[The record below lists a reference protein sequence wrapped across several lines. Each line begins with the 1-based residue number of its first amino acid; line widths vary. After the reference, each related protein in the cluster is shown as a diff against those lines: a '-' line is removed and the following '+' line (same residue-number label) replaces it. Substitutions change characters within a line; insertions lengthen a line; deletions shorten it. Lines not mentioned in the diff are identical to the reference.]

1 LFGISSDVFNGLSAW
16 IYIVTLAFVMY
27 FGTKNLP
34 KEDTILAPIA
44 MISLFTLSAGVM
56 GYIFGLQPIQLYLDG
71 KKKEAVQLFLKTL
84 MVFGLLTAT
93 MLILLFTGVF
103 A

>member
-1 LFGISSDVFNGLSAW
+1 MSKNPVINGISALV
-16 IYIVTLAFVMY
+16 YIVTVAFVMY

-44 MISLFTLSAGVM
+44 MISLFTLSAAVM

-71 KKKEAVQLFLKTL
+71 KKKEAVQLFLKTM
-84 MVFGLLTAT
+84 MVFGFLTAI
-93 MLILLFTGVF
+93 MLVLLFTGAF
-103 A
+103 SK

>member
-1 LFGISSDVFNGLSAW
+1 MSKNPIINGLSAL
-16 IYIVTLAFVMY
+16 IYIVSVAFIMY

-84 MVFGLLTAT
+84 MVFGFLTTIILL
-93 MLILLFTGVF
+93 LLFTRAF
-103 A
+103 SK

>member
-1 LFGISSDVFNGLSAW
+1 MSKNPIINGLSAL
-16 IYIVTLAFVMY
+16 IYIVTVAFVMY

-71 KKKEAVQLFLKTL
+71 KKKEAVKLFLKTL
-84 MVFGLLTAT
+84 MVFGFLTAF
-93 MLILLFTGVF
+93 MLLLLFARIF
-103 A
+103 S

>member
-1 LFGISSDVFNGLSAW
+1 MSKNPIINGLSAL
-16 IYIVTLAFVMY
+16 IYIVTVALVMY

-84 MVFGLLTAT
+84 MVFGFLTV
-93 MLILLFTGVF
+93 LILLMLFTGVF
-103 A
+103 SK

>member
-1 LFGISSDVFNGLSAW
+1 MSKNPIINGLSAL
-16 IYIVTLAFVMY
+16 IYIVSVAFIMY

-71 KKKEAVQLFLKTL
+71 KKKEAVELFLKTL
-84 MVFGLLTAT
+84 MVFGFLTTLILL
-93 MLILLFTGVF
+93 LLFTGAF
-103 A
+103 SK

>member
-1 LFGISSDVFNGLSAW
+1 MSKNPIINGLSAL
-16 IYIVTLAFVMY
+16 IYIITVAFVMY

-71 KKKEAVQLFLKTL
+71 KKKEAVKLFLKTL
-84 MVFGLLTAT
+84 MVFGFLTAF
-93 MLILLFTGVF
+93 MLLLLFTRIF
-103 A
+103 S

>member
-1 LFGISSDVFNGLSAW
+1 MSKNPIINGLSALT
-16 IYIVTLAFVMY
+16 YIISVAFIMY

-84 MVFGLLTAT
+84 MVFGFLTTLILL
-93 MLILLFTGVF
+93 LLFTGAF
-103 A
+103 SK

>member
-1 LFGISSDVFNGLSAW
+1 MTKNPVINGLSAL
-16 IYIVTLAFVMY
+16 IYIVTVAFVMY

-44 MISLFTLSAGVM
+44 MISLFTLSVAVM
-56 GYIFGLQPIQLYLDG
+56 GYIFGFQPAQLYLDG

-84 MVFGLLTAT
+84 IIFGCLTAL
-93 MLILLFTGVF
+93 MLLLLFTGVF
-103 A
+103 S

>member
-1 LFGISSDVFNGLSAW
+1 MSKNPIINGLSAL
-16 IYIVTLAFVMY
+16 IYIVSVAFIMY

-56 GYIFGLQPIQLYLDG
+56 GYIFGLQPIQLYLNG

-84 MVFGLLTAT
+84 MVFGFLTTLILL
-93 MLILLFTGVF
+93 LLFTGAF
-103 A
+103 SK

>member
-1 LFGISSDVFNGLSAW
+1 MSKNPIVNGLSAL
-16 IYIVTLAFVMY
+16 IYIVTVAFVMY

-71 KKKEAVQLFLKTL
+71 KKKEAVKLFLKTL
-84 MVFGLLTAT
+84 MVFGFLTAL
-93 MLILLFTGVF
+93 MLLLLFTRIF
-103 A
+103 S

>member
-1 LFGISSDVFNGLSAW
+1 MTKNPIVNGLGALA
-16 IYIVTLAFVMY
+16 YIVTITLIIY

-44 MISLFTLSAGVM
+44 MISLFTLSAAVM

-71 KKKEAVQLFLKTL
+71 KKKEAVQLFLKTM
-84 MVFGLLTAT
+84 MVFGLLTSII
-93 MLILLFTGVF
+93 LLLLFTVAF
-103 A
+103 TK

>member
-1 LFGISSDVFNGLSAW
+1 
-16 IYIVTLAFVMY
+16 
-27 FGTKNLP
+27 LP

-56 GYIFGLQPIQLYLDG
+56 GYIFGLQPILLYLDG
-71 KKKEAVQLFLKTL
+71 KKKAAVQLFLKTL
-84 MVFGLLTAT
+84 MVFGLLTVV

-103 A
+103 T

>member
-1 LFGISSDVFNGLSAW
+1 MSKNPVINGISALV
-16 IYIVTLAFVMY
+16 YIVTVAFVMY

-44 MISLFTLSAGVM
+44 MISLFTLSAAVM

-71 KKKEAVQLFLKTL
+71 KKKEAVKLFLKTL
-84 MVFGLLTAT
+84 MVFGFLTAL
-93 MLILLFTGVF
+93 MLLLLFTGAF
-103 A
+103 TK

>member
-1 LFGISSDVFNGLSAW
+1 MSKNPIINGLSAL
-16 IYIVTLAFVMY
+16 IYIVTVAFVMY

-71 KKKEAVQLFLKTL
+71 KKKEAVKLFLKTL
-84 MVFGLLTAT
+84 MVFGFLTAF
-93 MLILLFTGVF
+93 MLLLLFTRIF
-103 A
+103 S